1 MNSMRALLEQELAG
15 TFDAVPFGVALL
27 RILAATVLA
36 GLIGA
41 EREWRQRPAG
51 LRTHMLVSL
60 AACLYVIVGR
70 ELVAEDFV
78 GPEGQ
83 MRVDP
88 LHLIEAVTAGVAFLV
103 AGIIIT
109 SGGKVQNV
117 TTGASLWLT
126 GAIGLAAGA
135 GHIPL
140 AALTTLVVLLVLVA
154 VSLMERPGDTGDPG
168 D

>member
-1 MNSMRALLEQELAG
+1 MNDLLEQELIG
-15 TFDAVPFGVALL
+15 TFDAVPMGVALL
-27 RILAATVLA
+27 RIMAAVLFA

-70 ELVAEDFV
+70 EMVNIDFV
-78 GPEGQ
+78 GPDGE
-83 MRVDP
+83 MRADP

-103 AGIIIT
+103 AGIIFT
-109 SGGKVQNV
+109 AGGKVQNV
-117 TTGASLWLT
+117 TTGASLWLV
-126 GAIGLAAGA
+126 GAIGLACGA
-135 GHIPL
+135 GQIPL
-140 AALTTLVVLLVLVA
+140 AALATVLVLVVLLLVSA
-154 VSLMERPGDTGDPG
+154 LEKPGDTGDPG

>member
-1 MNSMRALLEQELAG
+1 MRDLIAQELAG
-15 TFDAVPFGVALL
+15 SFQTVPFGVALL
-27 RILAATVLA
+27 RILATLLLA

-41 EREWRQRPAG
+41 ERERRQRPAG

-70 ELVAEDFV
+70 EMVNVDFV
-78 GPEGQ
+78 GGGGE

-103 AGIIIT
+103 AGIIFT

-117 TTGASLWLT
+117 TTGASLWLV

-135 GHIPL
+135 GQIPL
-140 AALTTLVVLLVLVA
+140 AALATVVVLIVLVLISA
-154 VSLMERPGDTGDPG
+154 LEPPGDTGDPG